1 MSTDN
6 SSPVAKSS
14 DFATPAR
21 AYDAAVPG
29 AKAGTKAA
37 AEAEKWKGVYG
48 KSNETLF
55 FVTAENIAAEHKAQ
69 TAMMADFEAMY
80 PKSAA
85 SYRKAKGL

>member
-1 MSTDN
+1 MSDDN

-14 DFATPAR
+14 DFAASAR

-37 AEAEKWKGVYG
+37 AMFDSGAPIGRKSAE
-48 KSNETLF
+48 SIF
-55 FVTAENIAAEHKAQ
+55 HVTAEKLAAEHKAQ
-69 TAMMADFEAMY
+69 TAMMAEFEAAY